1 MTDSD
6 FCIVHRLKKSYNGV
20 LIRVSS
26 GKIKDDGHDC
36 HLVAS
41 IAIERCIVALHL
53 FCGVRL
59 HARCH
64 TASSYDYFSR

>member
-1 MTDSD
+1 M
-6 FCIVHRLKKSYNGV
+6 
-20 LIRVSS
+20 RVSDQEYIAFNLV
-26 GKIKDDGHDC
+26 GDDDGHDC

-41 IAIERCIVALHL
+41 IDIERWIVALHL